1 MLVDTD
7 AIRAL
12 GAACSAQAADLSA
25 AATALASLP
34 GPDAAAALGPV
45 GAGFV
50 AALDD
55 AATAHAQAITAL
67 SADAASAHPV
77 SAAVADAYADADHRG
92 SRLL

>member
-12 GAACSAQAADLSA
+12 GTACSNQAADLSA
-25 AATALASLP
+25 AAAALKDLP
-34 GPDAAAALGPV
+34 GPDAIAAFGPV
-45 GAGFV
+45 GARFV

-67 SADAASAHPV
+67 SADVASAHPV
-77 SAAVADAYADADHRG
+77 SAAVADAYADADQRG

>member
-25 AATALASLP
+25 AATSLASLP
-34 GPDAAAALGPV
+34 GPDAAAGLGPV

-55 AATAHAQAITAL
+55 AATAHAKAITAL
-67 SADAASAHPV
+67 SADVASAHPV
-77 SAAVADAYADADHRG
+77 SAAVADAYADADQRG

>member
-12 GAACSAQAADLSA
+12 GTACSAQAADLSV

-34 GPDAAAALGPV
+34 GPDVIAAFGSV

-55 AATAHAQAITAL
+55 AAAAHARAITAL
-67 SADAASAHPV
+67 SADVASAHPV
-77 SAAVADAYADADHRG
+77 SAAVADAYADADRRSG
-92 SRLL
+92 RLL

>member
-7 AIRAL
+7 AIRAF

-67 SADAASAHPV
+67 ERRCRFGSPGLGG
-77 SAAVADAYADADHRG
+77 RG
-92 SRLL
+92 RRVCRR

>member
-1 MLVDTD
+1 MFVDTD

-12 GAACSAQAADLSA
+12 GAACSDQAADLSA
-25 AATALASLP
+25 AAAALSSLP
-34 GPDAAAALGPV
+34 GPGATAAFGPV

-55 AATAHAQAITAL
+55 AVRTHARAVTAL
-67 SADAASAHPV
+67 SADLASAHTTAFG
-77 SAAVADAYADADHRG
+77 AAAAYADAEQRG

>member
-12 GAACSAQAADLSA
+12 GTACSNQASDLSA
-25 AATALASLP
+25 AAAALKDLP
-34 GPDAAAALGPV
+34 GPDAIAALGPV
-45 GAGFV
+45 GARFV

-55 AATAHAQAITAL
+55 AATAHARAITAL
-67 SADAASAHPV
+67 SADVASAHPV
-77 SAAVADAYADADHRG
+77 SAAVADAYADADQRG

>member
-12 GAACSAQAADLSA
+12 GTACSNQAADLSA
-25 AATALASLP
+25 AAAALKDLP
-34 GPDAAAALGPV
+34 GPDAIAAFGPV
-45 GAGFV
+45 GARFV

-55 AATAHAQAITAL
+55 AATAYAQTITAL
-67 SADAASAHPV
+67 SADVASAHPV
-77 SAAVADAYADADHRG
+77 SAAVADAYADADQRG